1 MKHCSNW
8 DEFQWE
14 RELRNH
20 ENRIARYFQ
29 GLVYCI
35 DLPAEEACAD
45 FRFGSAA
52 PSDPVST
59 CNVNNQALQEWL
71 QEHDADEEDADNPPE
86 RHPTCFAP
94 VDAVDQLAV
103 TWNIICASRLHH
115 DFRAD
120 GMGITCAFAQLL
132 ARVAD
137 FTEPGRDCTAPLLI
151 TLGKRSLTDLKE
163 LCCRLELIGMEQPEL
178 RPDVAAICA
187 RLLLVREQLLT
198 ALNELRAS
206 CQSGE

>member
-20 ENRIARYFQ
+20 ESRIARYFQ

-45 FRFGSAA
+45 FQIGSAA

-59 CNVNNQALQEWL
+59 RNNNNPALQEWL
-71 QEHDADEEDADNPPE
+71 QEHDSDEEDVESAPE
-86 RHPTCFAP
+86 RHPSCFAP
-94 VDAVDQLAV
+94 VDAIDQLAV
-103 TWNIICASRLHH
+103 SWNTIFASRLSGELL
-115 DFRAD
+115 AD

-137 FTEPGRDCTAPLLI
+137 FTEPGRDCTPPLLI

-163 LCCRLELIGMEQPEL
+163 LCCRLEFLGTEQPSLLPEIT
-178 RPDVAAICA
+178 AICA
-187 RLLLVREQLLT
+187 RLLLVREQLLSS
-198 ALNELRAS
+198 LNELRAS
-206 CQSGE
+206 C